1 MSFTRREFM
10 KCCGRGMGAAT
21 MLAAL
26 GYAGRENAFGQTGD
40 YKALVCI
47 FLEGGNDGWNTIV
60 PLDTAAYATYAAGR
74 GGLALPA
81 GSLLPITV
89 PGVGTFGLHPSMT
102 GIQTLWQQGK
112 VAVVCN
118 MGNLIEPVTPSQVLA
133 TPALAPSGLFD
144 HFQQQTFSQNLRSD
158 NTEGWGN
165 NLGSNF
171 TTFNPDPLIPMLMTM
186 VNNAPFLKGPNAT
199 ITLQPGLQLGISG
212 LPSTGTPPAQFS
224 GLQQVAAISE
234 VSTQSNLFNQRVLNA
249 IDDSKVVGNIFSG
262 SQPFTTQFPTSTIG
276 QQLRQIAIAI
286 SARNALGQPRRQLF
300 YGQMGGNAFDTHGSQ
315 LTTQQTLLGDL
326 SASLTAFHAAT
337 VELGVASSVTTF
349 TLSEFGR
356 TIRINGDGSDHGWG
370 NHALVVGDAVV
381 GGHFYGTYPPVQVGL
396 PELDFPLFSVA
407 GNFRGAF
414 VPTISMDQYGATLA
428 QWFGLSPASASQ
440 VFPNLGNFQTASLG
454 FLG

>member
-1 MSFTRREFM
+1 
-10 KCCGRGMGAAT
+10 
-21 MLAAL
+21 
-26 GYAGRENAFGQTGD
+26 
-40 YKALVCI
+40 
-47 FLEGGNDGWNTIV
+47 
-60 PLDTAAYATYAAGR
+60 
-74 GGLALPA
+74 
-81 GSLLPITV
+81 
-89 PGVGTFGLHPSMT
+89 
-102 GIQTLWQQGK
+102 
-112 VAVVCN
+112 

-133 TPALAPSGLFD
+133 NPTLAPSGLFD
-144 HFQQQTFSQNLRSD
+144 HFQQQTFSQNLKSD

-165 NLGSNF
+165 NLGGNF
-171 TTFNPDPLIPMLMTM
+171 TTFNPDPLIPMLMTV
-186 VNNAPFLKGPNAT
+186 VNNAPFLKGASST

-212 LPSTGTPPAQFS
+212 LPPTGTPPPRFS

-234 VSTQSNLFNQRVLNA
+234 ASSQANLFNQRVLNS
-249 IDDSKVVGNIFSG
+249 IDDSRVVGNIFSG
-262 SQPFTTQFPTSTIG
+262 SQPFTTTFPTSTIG

-300 YGQMGGNAFDTHGSQ
+300 YAQMGGNAFDTHGAQ

-337 VELGVASSVTTF
+337 VELGVASSVTAF

-381 GGHFYGTYPPVQVGL
+381 GGKFYGTYPPVQVGL

-414 VPTISMDQYGATLA
+414 VPAISMDQYGATLA
-428 QWFGLSPASASQ
+428 QWFGLPAASASL